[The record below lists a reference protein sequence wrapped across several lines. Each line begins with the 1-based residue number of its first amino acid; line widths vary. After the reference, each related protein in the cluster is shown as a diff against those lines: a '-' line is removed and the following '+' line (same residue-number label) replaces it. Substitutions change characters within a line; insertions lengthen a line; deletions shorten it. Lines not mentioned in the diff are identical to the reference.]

1 MGISGVE
8 KPSFQSLI
16 LTLQAFWA
24 EQGCLILQPYDMEV
38 GAGTFH
44 PATTL
49 RALGPDKWKCAY
61 VQPSRRPK
69 DGRYG
74 ENPNRLQHYYQY
86 QVLLKPSPANPQE
99 LYLESLRRL
108 GIDPMAHDI
117 RFVEDDWESPTLGA
131 WGLGWE
137 VWCDGM
143 EVTQFTYFQQVGGIE
158 CDPVAVELTYGLE
171 RLAMYIQG
179 VENVYDLDF
188 NGDGVSY
195 GDVFLQAEKEY
206 SAHNF
211 ESANTEMLL
220 RHFLDAEKECQ
231 NLLEAKLAL
240 PAYDQCIK
248 ASHRFNLLDA
258 RGVISVTERQA
269 YIGRVRALAKACC
282 EGWLASRTPK
292 EA

>member
-1 MGISGVE
+1 M
-8 KPSFQSLI
+8 
-16 LTLQAFWA
+16 
-24 EQGCLILQPYDMEV
+24 
-38 GAGTFH
+38 
-44 PATTL
+44 
-49 RALGPDKWKCAY
+49 DK
-61 VQPSRRPK
+61 
-69 DGRYG
+69 
-74 ENPNRLQHYYQY
+74 
-86 QVLLKPSPANPQE
+86 
-99 LYLESLRRL
+99 
-108 GIDPMAHDI
+108 
-117 RFVEDDWESPTLGA
+117 T
-131 WGLGWE
+131 
-137 VWCDGM
+137 
-143 EVTQFTYFQQVGGIE
+143 
-158 CDPVAVELTYGLE
+158 LE

-211 ESANTEMLL
+211 EYANTGMLL
-220 RHFLDAEKECQ
+220 QHFLDAEKECQ

-282 EGWLASRTPK
+282 EGWLASRSGK
-292 EA
+292 ES